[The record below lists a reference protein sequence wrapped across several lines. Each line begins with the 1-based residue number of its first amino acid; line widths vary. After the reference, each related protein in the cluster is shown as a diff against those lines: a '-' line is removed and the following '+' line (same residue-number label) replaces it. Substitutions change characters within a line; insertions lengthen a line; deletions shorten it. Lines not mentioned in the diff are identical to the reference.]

1 MASDR
6 EGLVIWLTGLP
17 GAGKTTLGQALAKH
31 FRHSRQDAVELL
43 DGDELRQRFP
53 ATGFDHDGRHQH
65 ILRAARLSAEYE
77 RGGKLVI
84 VCMISPYSAS
94 RAGARAHCSR
104 FVEVFVDAPLEECER
119 RDPKGLYRRA
129 RLGEIQQFTGISDPY
144 EPPQSPEVLLKT
156 AEMTVGECVARVVDY
171 IQRIA
176 GNVNK

>member
-1 MASDR
+1 MVSNN
-6 EGLVIWLTGLP
+6 EGLVLWLTGLP
-17 GAGKTTLGQALAKH
+17 GAGKTTLGQALARH
-31 FRHSRQDAVELL
+31 FGELRRHAVELL

-53 ATGFDHDGRHQH
+53 ATGFDHDARHQH

-77 RGGKLVI
+77 RSGKLVI
-84 VCMISPYSAS
+84 VCMISPYAAS

-144 EPPQSPEVLLKT
+144 EPPASPEVWLKT
-156 AEMTVGECVARVVDY
+156 AEMTVGECVACIADY
-171 IQRIA
+171 VKRIA
-176 GNVNK
+176 GDVNR